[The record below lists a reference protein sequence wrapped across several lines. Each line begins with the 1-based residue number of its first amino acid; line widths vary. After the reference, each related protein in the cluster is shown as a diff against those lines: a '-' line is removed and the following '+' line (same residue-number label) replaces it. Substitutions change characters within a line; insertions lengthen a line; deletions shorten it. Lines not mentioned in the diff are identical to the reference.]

1 MTYKAII
8 FDLDGTITK
17 PIIDFPA
24 LKRELGLTPD
34 QFILEYMDSLQGK
47 KLAEANKILEKH
59 ELKAAYNAKPNDYF
73 PQIWDFIKSKKMKT
87 ALLTRNSHKAVKITL
102 EKLGISFDVIITRED
117 ALPKPSPQPVLL
129 ISKRLKIDLKDIILV
144 GDFRFDILCGKNAGV
159 TTVLLTNGKKLSEYV
174 HSDYIIENLK
184 ELIPILQD

>member
-24 LKRELGLTPD
+24 LKSELGLNPD
-34 QFILEYMDSLQGK
+34 QFILEYMDSLQGE
-47 KLAEANKILEKH
+47 KLTEANRILEKH
-59 ELKAAYNAKPNDYF
+59 ELKAAYSAKPNDYF
-73 PQIWDFIKSKKMKT
+73 PQIWDFIKNKKMKT
-87 ALLTRNSHKAVKITL
+87 ALLTRNSRKAVEITL
-102 EKLGISFDVIITRED
+102 EKLGVSFDAIITRED

-129 ISKRLKIDLKDIILV
+129 ISKRLEIGLKDIILV
-144 GDFRFDILCGKNAGV
+144 GDFKFDILCGKNAGV
-159 TTVLLTNGKKLSEYV
+159 TTVLLTNGKELSECV

-184 ELIPILQD
+184 ELIPILQA